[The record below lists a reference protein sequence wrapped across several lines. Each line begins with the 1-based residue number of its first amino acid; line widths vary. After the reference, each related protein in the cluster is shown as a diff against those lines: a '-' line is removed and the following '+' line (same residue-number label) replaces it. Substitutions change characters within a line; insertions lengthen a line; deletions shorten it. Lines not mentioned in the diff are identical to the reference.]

1 MMIHDRRPIA
11 PLSLSLFLSFSK
23 ADPPIKV
30 GIKNSLE
37 HARRDFDRG
46 KCTASM
52 VCAYGFTWRHYGIKK
67 T

>member
-1 MMIHDRRPIA
+1 MMIHDRGPIVS
-11 PLSLSLFLSFSK
+11 LSLSLSK

-46 KCTASM
+46 KCTRRDWLPIA
-52 VCAYGFTWRHYGIKK
+52 WRHCGIKK